1 MLNYIAAELYKFRFH
16 RGLYIGTGLLLLL
29 ELLVFLPGIAVRGQG
44 KDYIPRDVLLTFLLV
59 AMTVGVLIAPIFAAM
74 AFDNQHGNG
83 TLKNEVVFGV
93 PRGRSYLGKMLAGA
107 IAGTGIALLAIGFYL
122 ALTALLG
129 GESRELVQWDWY
141 LRDVLTQWLAWL
153 TFYAAAFLMLA
164 LFAAP
169 AVAIAFIY
177 MAATILPVVTA
188 VIWDSSLSFGWQLAA
203 SLSFG
208 APAALLIEGGDAT
221 SGVILP
227 LLGGNVLLY
236 ALLLCLLWWGISAGT
251 GVLILRQRDIK

>member
-16 RGLYIGTGLLLLL
+16 KGLYIGTGLLLLL
-29 ELLVFLPGIAVRGQG
+29 ELAVFLPGIMTRGQG
-44 KDYIPRDVLLTFLLV
+44 REYVPQDILLSFLLV

-122 ALTALLG
+122 ALAALLG
-129 GESRELVQWDWY
+129 GESREPVQWDWY
-141 LRDVLTQWLAWL
+141 LRNVLTQWLAWL

-164 LFAAP
+164 LFAVS
-169 AVAIAFIY
+169 AVAITLIY
-177 MAATILPVVTA
+177 MAAVILPMLTA
-188 VIWDSSLSFGWQLAA
+188 IIWDSGLGFGWQLAA

-208 APAALLIEGGDAT
+208 APAALLIEGGETAG
-221 SGVILP
+221 GVILP

-236 ALLLCLLWWGISAGT
+236 ALLICLFWWGISVGA
-251 GVLILRQRDIK
+251 GVLVLGRRDIK